1 MKFKAPSSEFSSV
14 IGPGGLAVETAGGE
28 AEGGVW
34 GHRPGGE
41 EEAGGNIRRLRSRSA
56 EEPALETAA
65 SAGELPSIVV
75 SAQQV

>member
-1 MKFKAPSSEFSSV
+1 M
-14 IGPGGLAVETAGGE
+14 IGPGGLAVERPGGE

-34 GHRPGGE
+34 GRRPGGE
-41 EEAGGNIRRLRSRSA
+41 EEAGWNIRRLRSRSA

-65 SAGELPSIVV
+65 STGELPSIIA